1 MTTFLTTDTEII
13 GDSLVVRQLGL
24 SLFIAVAQVQS
35 LVRELRFLKPCGTAK
50 KQKLR

>member
-1 MTTFLTTDTEII
+1 MTTFLTTETEII

-24 SLFIAVAQVQS
+24 SLFIVVAEVQS
-35 LVRELRFLKPCGTAK
+35 LVRELRFLKPYGTAK

>member
-1 MTTFLTTDTEII
+1 MTTFLTTETEII
-13 GDSLVVRQLGL
+13 GDSLVVQQLGL
-24 SLFIAVAQVQS
+24 SLFIVVAEVQY